1 MSQNQTAAAA
11 FDRPRVGVGVVVWHR
26 DRVLLVQR
34 NKAPGEGQ
42 WSLPG
47 GGQELGET
55 LFEAAEREVLEET
68 GLQVRSTA
76 VLTAV
81 DNIVRDRD
89 GAIAFHYTIV
99 DVLADYVG
107 GTLVPG
113 DDARDVR
120 WASLDEVST
129 LVDWAST
136 RDVIERSL
144 QDRQAMLALPRSGE
158 AETL

>member
-1 MSQNQTAAAA
+1 MSQNQTANAA

-47 GGQELGET
+47 GSQELGET

-68 GLQVRSTA
+68 GLRVRSTA

-81 DNIVRDRD
+81 DNIVRSHD

-99 DVLADYVG
+99 DVLADYLG

-120 WASLDEVST
+120 WATLDEVST
-129 LVDWAST
+129 LVAWAST

-144 QDRQAMLALPRSGE
+144 QDPGAMLALPRSAE
-158 AETL
+158 SETL